1 MITLVTGTPGAG
13 KTLWNVNNIL
23 KNLLKQN
30 RPIYSNIDGLK
41 IDGVIAVDQDAM
53 TKWME
58 YPHGSIFIFDEC
70 QTVYRPRASG
80 AKVPDYIAAFET
92 HRHHGFDFFLITQ
105 YPGFL
110 DKNIRELV
118 GLHVHLY
125 RPFNLKRSQVFE
137 WPAVNPD
144 PNPAQSSS
152 TAARKQF
159 VFPKAAYQHYQSA
172 SSHTMKVRLPLGAI
186 ILFALGVIAAGG
198 AGFYAFNSMFGGSGK
213 LAAPATQSQAGF
225 PTEDVKDRREGSQ
238 IETAEAGI
246 CRFMGRHGDTFL
258 LAHSVRGNLAVPR
271 ISVLDTCTHL
281 Y

>member
-13 KTLWNVNNIL
+13 KTLWNVDNIL
-23 KNLLKQN
+23 KKLLKQN
-30 RPIYSNIDGLK
+30 RPIYSNIHGLK
-41 IDGVIAVDQDAM
+41 IDGVTIVEDDAM
-53 TKWME
+53 TKWMD
-58 YPHGSIFIFDEC
+58 YPDGSIFIFDEC

-80 AKVPDYIAAFET
+80 SKVPDYIARFET
-92 HRHHGFDFFLITQ
+92 HRHQGFDFFLITQ
-105 YPGFL
+105 YPGFI

-144 PNPAQSSS
+144 PNPAQSSA

-159 VFPKAAYQHYQSA
+159 IFPKSAYEHYQSA
-172 SSHTMKVRLPLGAI
+172 SQHTMKVRLPVGAI
-186 ILFALGVIAAGG
+186 VLFLLGVSVAVG
-198 AGFYAFNSMFGGSGK
+198 ASYYAITSMFPGK
-213 LAAPATQSQAGF
+213 PDAQVATQSQSGF
-225 PTEDVKDRREGSQ
+225 PTEDDKDRREGSQ

-246 CRFMGRHGDTFL
+246 CRFMGRSGDTFL
-258 LAHSVRGNLAVPR
+258 LAHSLRGNLAVPR
-271 ISVLDTCTHL
+271 ISVLDTCTQL